1 MYFEVKAFKG
11 IKRRF
16 ENLDNIEELN
26 VFFDKFQGKGYN
38 KFIVKSFDQL
48 GFRKRIFFVCQN
60 DQIKELVVK
69 KN

>member
-11 IKRRF
+11 ITRRF

-26 VFFDKFQGKGYN
+26 DFFDKFQSKGYN

-48 GFRKRIFFVCQN
+48 GFRKKIFFVCQN
-60 DQIKELVVK
+60 DQLTKL
-69 KN
+69 N